1 MVSNLRIAPS
11 PLMSQVSSVP
21 QPEMGSGVV
30 SPAFQSARPV
40 QADTREAVQL
50 AIAPKP
56 VLHAPVQYDAQLA
69 EHNLRA
75 ALDQINTSL
84 KDGGRGLTF
93 VLDNTVKQPIIQ
105 VVRSETGEV
114 IRQIPNEVVVRVAH
128 NLERLKGVLFEGLI

>member
-1 MVSNLRIAPS
+1 MASNLRVAAS
-11 PLMSQVSSVP
+11 PMTVAATNVP
-21 QPEMGSGVV
+21 QPVMGSGVI
-30 SPAFQSARPV
+30 AANAQSAAPV
-40 QADTREAVQL
+40 QVDTREAVQL

-69 EHNLRA
+69 EQNLRA

-93 VLDNTVKQPIIQ
+93 VLDQTVKQPIVQ
-105 VVRSETGEV
+105 VVRAETGEV